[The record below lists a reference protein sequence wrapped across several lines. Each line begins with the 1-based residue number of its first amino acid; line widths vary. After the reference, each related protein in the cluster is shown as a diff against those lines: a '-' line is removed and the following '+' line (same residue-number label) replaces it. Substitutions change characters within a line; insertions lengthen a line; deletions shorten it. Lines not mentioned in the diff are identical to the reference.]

1 MTEAKVP
8 KTDSQPNQDAELT
21 KEAISEEQEK
31 PTNVDF
37 DKDYEASQQ
46 YNTGN
51 MSKDT
56 EEEEEDNEVTPSL

>member
-8 KTDSQPNQDAELT
+8 KTDSQLNQDAELT
-21 KEAISEEQEK
+21 KEAISQEQEK
-31 PTNVDF
+31 ATNVDF
-37 DKDYEASQQ
+37 DKDYQASQQ

-56 EEEEEDNEVTPSL
+56 EEEDKEVTPSL